1 MSDYPENIRQFDND
15 PRSPF
20 YNGPDSTV
28 DLDEL
33 IVDEWC
39 ISDDNHAE
47 TVLEALTEQ
56 DGVLEA
62 LTAAVLEALTAAVL
76 DDDSNK
82 VAEVVFSAVTKYVVA
97 RADK

>member
-1 MSDYPENIRQFDND
+1 MSNYPENIRQFDND

-20 YNGPDSTV
+20 YSGPDSTV
-28 DLDEL
+28 DVEEI

-56 DGVLEA
+56 DGVIEA
-62 LTAAVLEALTAAVL
+62 LTQAVK

-82 VAEVVFSAVTKYVVA
+82 VSEIVFGAVTKYVVA
-97 RADK
+97 KADK